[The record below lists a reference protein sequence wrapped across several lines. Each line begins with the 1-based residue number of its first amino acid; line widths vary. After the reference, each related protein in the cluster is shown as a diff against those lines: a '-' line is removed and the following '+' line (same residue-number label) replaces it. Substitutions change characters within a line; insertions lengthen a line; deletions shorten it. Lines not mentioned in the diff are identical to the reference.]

1 MAAWDILRLR
11 QGKATRRVALTLA
24 DKRFELWTAVHIE
37 RDVADLAAGAT
48 LEFYDQARARA
59 AFPTSAY
66 LAETWDRIA
75 CGQRGSLSID
85 GEEVLRGWVASY
97 RYRLT
102 MKEMAC
108 TISFLDDA
116 AHLVHCA
123 AAPTG
128 PVEYRNLTVLQ
139 FAQRICQ
146 PFGLTARADVDV
158 GAPFPLI
165 GIDVSDTALAAIEK
179 LARQRELIVTSDGVG
194 SIVLTRGG
202 NSPAAAPL
210 RLGEALAE
218 LDHSDDWQGRFS
230 DYYVKGQSRA
240 SARPGRLDGTANPL
254 SATQPT
260 ATPAA
265 RAAGRAA
272 DRAAVVM
279 TGHARDEEIT
289 LYRPTVRAA
298 KSQSGT
304 NTVQAQADWMARV
317 ARGKGQE
324 HQALVLDWRAGE
336 RRQLWRPN
344 SLVLIDDAFGGILEE
359 RLIGGLT
366 YSYSDQGATTR
377 LRVVRKGAYDLDPA
391 VRERR
396 HQRRRQQGRA
406 QDGTARPLSAS

>member
-11 QGKATRRVALTLA
+11 QGKTTRRVVLTLA
-24 DKRFELWTAVHIE
+24 DRQFDLWTAVHIE
-37 RDVADLAAGAT
+37 RDIGNLAAGAT

-59 AFPTSAY
+59 AFPASPY
-66 LAETWDRIA
+66 QPETWRRIA
-75 CGQRGSLSID
+75 CGQRGKITID
-85 GEEVLRGWVASY
+85 GEEVLRGWVA
-97 RYRLT
+97 RFQFRLT
-102 MKEMAC
+102 GKDMAC
-108 TISFLDDA
+108 SISFLDDA

-123 AAPTG
+123 AAPLG

-139 FAQRICQ
+139 FAQRICE
-146 PFGLTARADVDV
+146 PYGLTVRADVDV
-158 GAPFPLI
+158 GAPFPVI

-194 SIVLTRGG
+194 SVVLTRGG
-202 NSPAAAPL
+202 NTPAAAPL
-210 RLGEALAE
+210 RLGEALVE

-230 DYYVKGQSRA
+230 DYYVKGQTRA
-240 SARPGRLDGTANPL
+240 SGRPARLDGTANPL
-254 SATQPT
+254 TGSP
-260 ATPAA
+260 ATPGAA
-265 RAAGRAA
+265 AASRTV

-289 LYRPTVRAA
+289 LHRPTVRAA

-304 NTVQAQADWMARV
+304 DTVQAQADWLARV

-324 HQALVLDWRAGE
+324 HQALVLDWRAGDQRE
-336 RRQLWRPN
+336 LWRPN
-344 SLVLIDDAFGGILEE
+344 SLVLIDDPFGGILEE
-359 RLIGGLT
+359 RLIGALT

-406 QDGTARPLSAS
+406 QDGTARGLTAG